1 MVRLLIVS
9 NRLPVMVRVD
19 GGHVSVAPSTGA
31 LATGLRRYHERSQG
45 LWIGWPG
52 DTGDLDSDQGMTVRR
67 QLDELRMVPVPVS
80 AEEIRGYDEGVSNE
94 ALWPVFHSLVG
105 QALLQIPDFSVYERV
120 NERFAE
126 VVASCYRSGDT
137 IWVHGYQLML
147 VPALIRKHIA
157 HATIGL
163 FLHIPFPP
171 VEVFCALPCRETLLT
186 GLLGADLL
194 GFQAPSYMRNF
205 TSTVTRLLGA
215 PTSVDAVS
223 WHQRPVRL
231 GVFPA
236 GVDASYFAAAA
247 RDEGV
252 IAQAEALRRSG
263 GMQILVGIDRLDYTK
278 GIPRRLLAYEKLLHD
293 HPRFREQVQLIQVAV
308 PSRTNVAAYQDLRA
322 QVDGLVG
329 RINGAFATG
338 RWTPVQYLYRAL
350 SQRDLVAL
358 YLAADVMLVTPIRDG
373 MNLVAKEFVACRVD
387 ERGVLVLSEFTGA
400 ATELAEA
407 IHVNPYDIDRVAE
420 AYHRALTMPEG
431 ERQLRMRSLRRRVSV
446 YDLSRWVGSFLAE
459 LERSASVR
467 HEQPPLQSPPDV
479 LCEVVRRLRSAAR
492 VVMLLDYDGTL
503 VSLAPS
509 PDLAAPDAEILALL
523 RRLGQHPS
531 LDVHVISGRSHRTL
545 ERWLGAL
552 PLGLYAEHGAW
563 SRPRGAPEWTPL
575 ELDAMAWR
583 ESVLAVLDDFA
594 ARTPGALV
602 EEKAFGLAWHYRMAD
617 PDYGMSQANE
627 LMLHLTT
634 LLANEPVEVLHGHKV
649 IELRPH
655 GVHKG
660 RVVSSIMEHAH
671 PDWLLMA
678 MGDDRTDE
686 DLFAALPP
694 TAVAIHVGPTASR
707 AAIRLADVT
716 AVRKF
721 LDALVGGGEPC
732 G

>member
-1 MVRLLIVS
+1 M
-9 NRLPVMVRVD
+9 
-19 GGHVSVAPSTGA
+19 SVAPSTGA
-31 LATGLRRYHERSQG
+31 LATGLRGYHERSQG

-52 DTGDLDSDQGMTVRR
+52 DTGDLDSDQGMPVRR

-94 ALWPVFHSLVG
+94 ALWPLFHSLVG
-105 QALLQIPDFSVYERV
+105 QVPLQMPDFSVYERV

-126 VVASCYRSGDT
+126 VVASSYRSGDT

-157 HATIGL
+157 HATIGF

-223 WHQRPVRL
+223 WRQRPVRL

-236 GVDASYFAAAA
+236 GVDASYLAAAA
-247 RDEGV
+247 RDGGV
-252 IAQAEALRRSG
+252 IDQAEALRRSG
-263 GMQILVGIDRLDYTK
+263 GMQILIGIDRLDYTK

-293 HPRFREQVQLIQVAV
+293 HPRLREQVQLIQVAV

-329 RINGAFATG
+329 RINGAFATA
-338 RWTPVQYLYRAL
+338 RWTPVQYLYRTL

-420 AYHRALTMPEG
+420 AYYRALTMPEG
-431 ERQLRMRSLRRRVSV
+431 ERQLRMRSLRRRVSA
-446 YDLSRWVGSFLAE
+446 YDVDRWVRSFLVE

-467 HEQPPLQSPPDV
+467 HEQPPLQSPPKV

-509 PDLAAPDAEILALL
+509 PDLAEPDAEILALL
-523 RRLGQHPS
+523 QRLGQHPS
-531 LDVHVISGRSHRTL
+531 FDVHVISGRSHETL
-545 ERWLGAL
+545 ERWLGSL

-563 SRPRGAPEWTPL
+563 SRPPGAPEWTPL
-575 ELDAMAWR
+575 EIDAIAWR
-583 ESVLAVLDDFA
+583 EPVLAILDDFA
-594 ARTPGALV
+594 ARTPGAFV
-602 EEKAFGLAWHYRMAD
+602 EEKSFGLAWHYRMAD
-617 PDYGMSQANE
+617 PDYGISQANG

-634 LLANEPVEVLHGHKV
+634 LLANEPVEVLHGDKV

-671 PDWLLMA
+671 PDSLLMA

-721 LDALVGGGEPC
+721 LDALVGGGTEPR